1 MTLQA
6 GLTPA
11 SNRTANAPNLAARS
25 DLRNRLER
33 AARRAL
39 PGHAAQRRFEPPW
52 GFGRHFG
59 PPPHDAVPAAVTVL
73 VYPHEGR
80 LWMPLTLR
88 HAAMKAHAGQVSFP
102 GGRIDPGESD
112 VAAALR
118 ELHEELGIGGER
130 AEPVAALTPL
140 YIFGTNFFVRPWLA
154 WAERRPEFVVNGAEV
169 AELLEMP
176 LDALG
181 EAAHQGRHRKTVRG
195 IDQEVP
201 HLSWQGQLIWGA
213 TAMILGE
220 VAALYERISAAA
232 ETTP

>member
-1 MTLQA
+1 MTPTTY
-6 GLTPA
+6 LTA
-11 SNRTANAPNLAARS
+11 DQLSRAATA
-25 DLRNRLER
+25 DLRHRLER
-33 AARRAL
+33 AVNGAL

-59 PPPHDAVPAAVTVL
+59 PPPHDCVPAAVTVL
-73 VYPHEGR
+73 IYPHDGR
-80 LWMPLTLR
+80 LWTPLTLR
-88 HAAMKAHAGQVSFP
+88 HATLTAHAGQVSFP

-118 ELHEELGIGGER
+118 ELHEELGVGGEQ
-130 AEPVAALTPL
+130 ASPLAALTPL
-140 YIFGTNFFVRPWLA
+140 YIFGTNFHVRPWLA
-154 WAERRPEFVVNGAEV
+154 WAERRPAFVVNAAEV
-169 AELLEMP
+169 AELLEAP

-181 EAAHQGRHRKTVRG
+181 DPAIHGRHRLTVRG

-201 HLSWQGQLIWGA
+201 HVAWQGHRIWGA

-220 VAALYERISAAA
+220 VMTLHERAWAAA